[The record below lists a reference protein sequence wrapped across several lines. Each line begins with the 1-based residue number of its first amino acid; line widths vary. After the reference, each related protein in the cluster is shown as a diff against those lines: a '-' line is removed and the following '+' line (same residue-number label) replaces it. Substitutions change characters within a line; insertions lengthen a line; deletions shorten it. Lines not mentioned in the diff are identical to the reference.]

1 MGRQEGGQD
10 VPHLR
15 IGYFVFGL
23 VMANI
28 FYGVLVGRGK
38 DRNFYSKSDQ
48 PQPNGKK
55 VHAMY
60 NPNGTASN
68 DVLLEMYHNKA
79 SAT

>member
-10 VPHLR
+10 VPPLR

-38 DRNFYSKSDQ
+38 DRNFYSKSDAAQ
-48 PQPNGKK
+48 MTPTGMSY
-55 VHAMY
+55 A
-60 NPNGTASN
+60 NPASKAHN
-68 DVLLEMYHNKA
+68 DPILAVY
-79 SAT
+79 